1 VRIGSPGHI
10 DPFGPDQA
18 KHPIRPNKRVRRGNH
33 ALAGG
38 LGGLSRKEHRMIKQA
53 INMTAVGAAA
63 LALRI
68 AGAGRA
74 RSEPAARSGG
84 NQSKR

>member
-1 VRIGSPGHI
+1 
-10 DPFGPDQA
+10 
-18 KHPIRPNKRVRRGNH
+18 
-33 ALAGG
+33 
-38 LGGLSRKEHRMIKQA
+38 MIKQA

-74 RSEPAARSGG
+74 RSEPAARSSG